1 MFAVGENVTTLPATG
16 LPLTSPT
23 NASSTSVAEPL
34 AVTGLVTVRT
44 PDLAGSAALAVKLI
58 TAGLPFATLWVV
70 VPLLSVAVKLAA
82 PATVDVTVMEQRAR
96 SEEHTSEL
104 QSPCNLVCRLLL
116 EKKKK
121 HLQTH
126 RASV

>member
-70 VPLLSVAVKLAA
+70 GPLFSVAGKLAA
-82 PATVDVTVMEQRAR
+82 PPPGIRRANVRTPVTLKPRIPTSAFKTSQRQLR
-96 SEEHTSEL
+96 SRESSTR
-104 QSPCNLVCRLLL
+104 QR
-116 EKKKK
+116 
-121 HLQTH
+121 
-126 RASV
+126 